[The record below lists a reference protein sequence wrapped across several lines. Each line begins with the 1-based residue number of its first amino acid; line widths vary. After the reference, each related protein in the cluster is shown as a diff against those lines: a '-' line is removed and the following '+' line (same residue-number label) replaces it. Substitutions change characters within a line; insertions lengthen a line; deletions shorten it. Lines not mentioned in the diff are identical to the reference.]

1 MPAHDLVVGDGRTFW
16 FTYPVARQ
24 DNRKVKAFRDW
35 IADEAEREMSR
46 ARTYLRG
53 AKIAD
58 GAELTAATR
67 LLQAEGLVAG

>member
-1 MPAHDLVVGDGRTFW
+1 
-16 FTYPVARQ
+16 
-24 DNRKVKAFRDW
+24 
-35 IADEAEREMSR
+35 MSR

-58 GAELTAATR
+58 GAELTAANR